1 MKKIYTFTN
10 GDVSVIIIEEDEEYA
25 RELLHETVIDTNS
38 FYLESAEDSR
48 LIGKILNLI
57 KKEQARK

>member
-10 GDVSVIIIEEDEEYA
+10 GYVSVIIIEEDEEYA

-38 FYLESAEDSR
+38 FYLESVEDSLVISR
-48 LIGKILNLI
+48 
-57 KKEQARK
+57 ED